1 MDTTCPNINLWL
13 LVIGVSVKESGNA
26 EYYDEKFI
34 SYLKDR
40 HNLHIDSNC
49 RLINGLCRIFPYFK
63 YLGDLLKEKD
73 WEKLNN
79 FIYKD
84 NCVRSFNT
92 LTNRETRY
100 GAFLEMLE
108 AIAVGN
114 ITTLELLL
122 PDKIENVVNIFPL
135 YS

>member
-1 MDTTCPNINLWL
+1 MAYAAYSPILNIW
-13 LVIGVSVKESGNA
+13 
-26 EYYDEKFI
+26 
-34 SYLKDR
+34 
-40 HNLHIDSNC
+40 
-49 RLINGLCRIFPYFK
+49 
-63 YLGDLLKEKD
+63 GDLLKEKD

-92 LTNRETRY
+92 LTNRETLY